1 MIGKVLGTDM
11 RQRLLMLACLGGL
24 FACDVP
30 AVGQIPVASIADK
43 KVGGADGDMPLFEP
57 NLLPPTYRWI
67 PTVPAALEPPQL
79 ANPPGAFLNMDQLQ
93 AQFVVAQEAE
103 NYQVAPDLKKQI
115 DLLQKQ
121 VEVQERMLKLL
132 FDRAEKQTPAG
143 SMTEKLQEDI
153 ARLDARSKQAAQ
165 RDQELAN
172 AVDNLTEQVD
182 ASERAGPNLPPNLA
196 QWFLPSGTS
205 ETPLSIYNALSMR
218 YNYLP
223 SQPGA
228 GQFQFVE
235 YDPIFLLQ
243 LEDRFLF
250 EAQLE
255 VNTGG
260 VEPEFAQIDWM
271 VNDSLTLVAGRFMTP
286 IGSFNDRLHYLWINK
301 LPDMPI
307 FAWAVVPFDF
317 NLDGAMARG
326 AKYIGNSPLKM
337 EYSFYTANGW
347 GTPGSGTVTDFAGI
361 QGATDQSKSLNN
373 AIAFGG
379 RVGIWHLPLGFNGGI
394 SYFGNRPYS
403 AATPG
408 ANGVAVD
415 IWDLDLNYHRG
426 NWDFRLEAAQTF
438 WNSQPIV
445 GNNIVLRGMY
455 SQIAYRP
462 YNAANRYLQKTE
474 AVFRYS
480 WFEGSGYNPSAIDL
494 TAFTYPNQAP
504 ISRNQYTFG
513 LNYYPY
519 PSMGLRLAYEI
530 NHELYGFNLKDNL
543 LMTAFTWG
551 F

>member
-1 MIGKVLGTDM
+1 M

-24 FACDVP
+24 FACAAPTMGQTP
-30 AVGQIPVASIADK
+30 ATSTAGKNEAS
-43 KVGGADGDMPLFEP
+43 ADGLVPQLGSA
-57 NLLPPTYRWI
+57 LLLPTYRGM
-67 PTVPAALEPPQL
+67 PTAPVARESPQQ
-79 ANPPGAFLNMDQLQ
+79 ANPPGLLLNMDQLQ
-93 AQFVVAQEAE
+93 AQLVAAQAAE
-103 NYQVAPDLKKQI
+103 NDQVAPDLKKQI

-132 FDRAEKQTPAG
+132 FDRAEKPPLTR
-143 SMTEKLQEDI
+143 SVTEKLQADVATLE
-153 ARLDARSKQAAQ
+153 ARSRQAAQ

-172 AVDNLTEQVD
+172 AVDNLSEQID
-182 ASERAGPNLPPNLA
+182 ASKRAAPQLPANLA
-196 QWFLPSGTS
+196 QWFLPSGTN

-223 SQPGA
+223 SQKGA
-228 GQFQFVE
+228 GQFQFLE

-243 LEDRFLF
+243 LDDRFLF

-255 VNTGG
+255 VNAGG
-260 VEPEFAQIDWM
+260 AEPEFAQIDWM
-271 VNDSLTLVAGRFMTP
+271 VNDSLTMVAGRFMTP

-317 NLDGAMARG
+317 NLNGVMSRG
-326 AKYIGNSPLKM
+326 AKYIGNSPVKM
-337 EYSFYTANGW
+337 EYAFYTANGW
-347 GTPGSGTVTDFAGI
+347 GTPGGGTATDFAGI
-361 QGATDQSKSLNN
+361 QGLTDQSKSLNN

-379 RVGIWHLPLGFNGGI
+379 RVGLWHLPLGFNGGI
-394 SYFGNRPYS
+394 SYFGSRPY
-403 AATPG
+403 AADTPG
-408 ANGVAVD
+408 ANGAAAD

-426 NWDFRLEAAQTF
+426 NWDFRLEAAQTV
-438 WNSQPIV
+438 WNSQAIL
-445 GNNIVLRGMY
+445 GNNITLRGLY

-462 YNAANRYLQKTE
+462 YNAANRFLQRTE

-480 WFEGSGYNPSAIDL
+480 QFRGSGYSPSAIDL

-504 ISRNQYTFG
+504 ISRDQYTFG

-519 PSMGLRLAYEI
+519 PSMALRVAYEI
-530 NHELYGFNLKDNL
+530 NHELYGFNLKDNI
-543 LMTAFTWG
+543 LMSSWVWG